1 MKREKEKKGKKKY
14 YERSKLIKEQNKNK
28 KMSKKRSIKRVLSIK
43 KKKEKSLRIF
53 KTVLNGKREYS

>member
-28 KMSKKRSIKRVLSIK
+28 KMSKN
-43 KKKEKSLRIF
+43 E
-53 KTVLNGKREYS
+53 VLNVY